1 MQPVFFFLSI
11 MACGDDGSGQCTAAR
26 VEPAR
31 YATVAECRAQLPAA
45 LARNTDL
52 SAPVIAADC
61 RASGPLTIARAGK
74 TPPRG

>member
-11 MACGDDGSGQCTAAR
+11 MACGDGNTQCADAR

-52 SAPVIAADC
+52 SAPVIVADC
-61 RASGPLTIARAGK
+61 RASAPFTIARAGK
-74 TPPRG
+74 GAPRG

>member
-1 MQPVFFFLSI
+1 MQPVFYMLAI
-11 MACGDDGSGQCTAAR
+11 MGCGDGNAACQPAR

-52 SAPVIAADC
+52 EFPVIAADC
-61 RASGPLTIARAGK
+61 RRNGPLVIAAKGK
-74 TPPRG
+74 GAVKG

>member
-11 MACGDDGSGQCTAAR
+11 MACGDGDTQCTAAR
-26 VEPAR
+26 IEPAR

-61 RASGPLTIARAGK
+61 RASGPLAIARVGK
-74 TPPRG
+74 GMPRG